1 MLIPEEKIAEILSAA
16 DIFDV
21 VSEAVILKKSGRNF
35 FGLCPFHAE
44 KTPSFSVNPDKQIFY
59 CFGCGA
65 GGNALS
71 FVMKYHGIS
80 FPEAAK
86 MLARKYNIIIETQ
99 KMNPEQRKAVQTRES
114 LFRLNKKVMQV
125 YTDLLKDPI
134 KGNAARHYLEQRG
147 TSEQIIEQFQLG
159 YAPDAWDTIVHVLRK
174 EKVSKGIAL
183 NSGLVLEKKQKNG
196 FYDRFRNR
204 LMFPIF
210 DINMQVAGFGGR
222 VMDDGMPKY
231 MNSPETPVYSKSR
244 ILYGLHAAKQACR
257 RQNKVFIVEG
267 YFDFLSLY
275 QHGIQNSVASLGTA
289 LTREHVRILKG
300 YATTMI
306 LVFDSDDA
314 GIKAAK
320 RSIDIFV
327 QEGID
332 TRILV
337 LPGNND
343 PDSYVMAHGRD
354 AFIAL
359 ADTAKTVMQFL
370 LQLALDTHG
379 TSIEGRIKIL
389 DEMKHHLAKIQDYAV
404 RSIYVRELS
413 ETLNIDEKAVLEKV
427 KDAYEKQAN
436 RQARGP
442 LIPEVDEA
450 SKSVLESDPREKQIL
465 SMMLHWPELI
475 PVAAEKKV
483 LSAFYSTQLKRLG
496 CLIMDSGT
504 DAQDIVS
511 TVMARVE
518 TDEDRQLIASMAM
531 EDYAGVQEPAQ
542 TFAILVNRVIK
553 IKNKTD
559 RVIVSELTKAKQ
571 GCDVD
576 AIELLKLKQQQI
588 QQLHNT
594 PVTVNYEPL
603 GGIYGRKDQQV

>member
-1 MLIPEEKIAEILSAA
+1 MLIPEEKIAEILAA
-16 DIFDV
+16 SDIFDV
-21 VSEAVILKKSGRNF
+21 VSEAVILKKSGRNY
-35 FGLCPFHAE
+35 FGLCPFHSE
-44 KTPSFSVNPDKQIFY
+44 KTPSFSVNPDKQIFH
-59 CFGCGA
+59 CFGCNA
-65 GGNALS
+65 GGDVLS
-71 FVMKYHGIS
+71 FVMQYHGIS
-80 FPEAAK
+80 FLEAAK
-86 MLARKYNIIIETQ
+86 MLARKYNIVIETP
-99 KMNPEQRKAVQTRES
+99 KMNPEQRKAVHTRES
-114 LFRLNKKVMQV
+114 LFRLNKKVMQA
-125 YTDLLKDPI
+125 YTDFFKNPLKGSP
-134 KGNAARHYLEQRG
+134 ARQYLERRG
-147 TSEQIIEQFQLG
+147 TSKQIIELFQIG
-159 YAPDAWDTIVHVLRK
+159 YASDAWDAIVHVLK
-174 EKVSKGIAL
+174 QEKVSKGIAIS
-183 NSGLVLEKKQKNG
+183 SGLVLERKQKNG

-222 VMDDGMPKY
+222 VMDDSMPKY

-257 RQNKVFIVEG
+257 RQDQVFIVEG

-337 LPGNND
+337 LPENSD
-343 PDSYVMAHGRD
+343 PDAYVMDHGRD
-354 AFIAL
+354 AFLEL
-359 ADTAKTVMQFL
+359 AGTAKTVMQFL

-379 TSIEGRIKIL
+379 TSVEGRIKIL
-389 DEMKHHLAKIQDYAV
+389 DEMKHHLAMIQDYAV
-404 RSIYVRELS
+404 RSIYVRELA

-436 RQARGP
+436 RQARAP
-442 LIPEVDEA
+442 LIPAVDDT

-475 PVAAEKKV
+475 SVAVEKKV
-483 LSAFYSTQLKRLG
+483 VPSFYSKQLKRLG
-496 CLIMDSGT
+496 CLIIDSGSDT
-504 DAQDIVS
+504 QNIVAAI
-511 TVMARVE
+511 MARVE

-531 EDYAGVQEPAQ
+531 EDYTGVQDPAQ
-542 TFAILVNRVIK
+542 TFAILVNRVMK

-559 RVIVSELTKAKQ
+559 RVIVSELTKAKE

-576 AIELLKLKQQQI
+576 VIKLLKLKQQQI
-588 QQLHNT
+588 RQLHNS
-594 PVTVNYEPL
+594 
-603 GGIYGRKDQQV
+603 

>member
-1 MLIPEEKIAEILSAA
+1 MLIPEEKIAEILAA
-16 DIFDV
+16 SDIFDV
-21 VSEAVILKKSGRNF
+21 VSEAVILKKSGRNY
-35 FGLCPFHAE
+35 FGLCPFHSE
-44 KTPSFSVNPDKQIFY
+44 KTPSFSVNPDKQIFH
-59 CFGCGA
+59 CFGCNA
-65 GGNALS
+65 GGDVLS
-71 FVMKYHGIS
+71 FVMQYHGIS
-80 FPEAAK
+80 FLEAAK
-86 MLARKYNIIIETQ
+86 MLARKYNIVIETP
-99 KMNPEQRKAVQTRES
+99 KMNPEQRKAVHTRES
-114 LFRLNKKVMQV
+114 LFRLNKKVMQA
-125 YTDLLKDPI
+125 YTDFFKNPLKGSP
-134 KGNAARHYLEQRG
+134 ARQYLERRG
-147 TSEQIIEQFQLG
+147 TSKQIIELFQLG
-159 YAPDAWDTIVHVLRK
+159 YAPDAWDAIVHVLK
-174 EKVSKGIAL
+174 QEKVSKGIAIS
-183 NSGLVLEKKQKNG
+183 SGLVLERKQKNG

-222 VMDDGMPKY
+222 VMDDSMPKY

-257 RQNKVFIVEG
+257 RQDQVFIVEG

-275 QHGIQNSVASLGTA
+275 QHGIKNSVASLGTA

-337 LPGNND
+337 LPGNSD
-343 PDSYVMAHGRD
+343 PDAYVMAHGRD
-354 AFIAL
+354 AFLEL
-359 ADTAKTVMQFL
+359 AGTAKTVMQFL

-379 TSIEGRIKIL
+379 TSVEGRIKIL
-389 DEMKHHLAKIQDYAV
+389 DEMKQHLAMIQDYAV
-404 RSIYVRELS
+404 RSIYVRELA

-436 RQARGP
+436 RQARAP
-442 LIPEVDEA
+442 LIPAVDDT

-475 PVAAEKKV
+475 SVAVEKKV
-483 LSAFYSTQLKRLG
+483 VPSFYSKQLKRLG
-496 CLIMDSGT
+496 CLIIDSGSDT
-504 DAQDIVS
+504 QNIVAA
-511 TVMARVE
+511 VMARVE

-531 EDYAGVQEPAQ
+531 EDYTGVQDPAQ
-542 TFAILVNRVIK
+542 TFAILVNRVMK

-559 RVIVSELTKAKQ
+559 RVIVSELTKAKE

-576 AIELLKLKQQQI
+576 VIKLLKLKQQQI
-588 QQLHNT
+588 RQLHNS
-594 PVTVNYEPL
+594 
-603 GGIYGRKDQQV
+603 

>member
-1 MLIPEEKIAEILSAA
+1 MLIPEEKIAEILAA
-16 DIFDV
+16 SDIFDV
-21 VSEAVILKKSGRNF
+21 VSEAVILKKSGRNY
-35 FGLCPFHAE
+35 FGLCPFHSE
-44 KTPSFSVNPDKQIFY
+44 KTPSFSVNPDKQIFH
-59 CFGCGA
+59 CFGCNA
-65 GGNALS
+65 GGDVLS
-71 FVMKYHGIS
+71 FVMQYHGIS
-80 FPEAAK
+80 FLEAAK
-86 MLARKYNIIIETQ
+86 MLARKYNIVIETP
-99 KMNPEQRKAVQTRES
+99 KMNPEQRKAVHTRES
-114 LFRLNKKVMQV
+114 LFRLNKKVMQA
-125 YTDLLKDPI
+125 YTDFFKNPLKGSP
-134 KGNAARHYLEQRG
+134 ARQYLERRG
-147 TSEQIIEQFQLG
+147 TSKQIIELFQIG
-159 YAPDAWDTIVHVLRK
+159 YAPDAWDAIVHVLK
-174 EKVSKGIAL
+174 QEKVSKGIAIS
-183 NSGLVLEKKQKNG
+183 SGLVLERKQKNG

-222 VMDDGMPKY
+222 VMDDSMPKY

-257 RQNKVFIVEG
+257 RQDQVFIVEG
-267 YFDFLSLY
+267 YFDFLCLY
-275 QHGIQNSVASLGTA
+275 QHGIKNSVASLGTA

-300 YATTMI
+300 YATTMT

-314 GIKAAK
+314 GINAAK

-327 QEGID
+327 QEGVD

-354 AFIAL
+354 AFLEL
-359 ADTAKTVMQFL
+359 AGTAKTVMQFL

-379 TSIEGRIKIL
+379 TSVEGRIKIL
-389 DEMKHHLAKIQDYAV
+389 DEMKQHLAIIQDYAV
-404 RSIYVRELS
+404 RSIYVRELA

-436 RQARGP
+436 RQARAP
-442 LIPEVDEA
+442 LIPAVEDT

-475 PVAAEKKV
+475 SVAVEKKV
-483 LSAFYSTQLKRLG
+483 VPSFYSKQLKRLG
-496 CLIMDSGT
+496 CLIIDSGSDT
-504 DAQDIVS
+504 QNIVAAI
-511 TVMARVE
+511 MARVE

-531 EDYAGVQEPAQ
+531 EDYTGVQDPAQ
-542 TFAILVNRVIK
+542 TFAILVNRVMK

-559 RVIVSELTKAKQ
+559 RVIVSELTKAKE

-576 AIELLKLKQQQI
+576 VIKLLKLKQQQI
-588 QQLHNT
+588 RQLHNS
-594 PVTVNYEPL
+594 
-603 GGIYGRKDQQV
+603 